1 MKMDHKST
9 PGVCL
14 ALVVDSENSARRGPL
29 LTISSGTRRTIAQ
42 ESDKEWADAGHLQPT
57 IRKSCMLLLSLLFAP
72 LLAQAEAPMLIKI
85 PRLTLEASERLAQA
99 TIAACRKEGIQ
110 IGVTV
115 VDRSGDAMV
124 FMRDTL
130 APRVTI
136 EISRQKAYTAVNFN
150 APLSTMENRFTKP
163 FAVGK
168 VDGLV
173 FSAGGIP
180 ISAAGNIVG
189 AVGVSGAATGE
200 QDEACAREGLQ
211 AIAFD
216 LEMAGP

>member
-1 MKMDHKST
+1 MNKT
-9 PGVCL
+9 L
-14 ALVVDSENSARRGPL
+14 FALLPVM
-29 LTISSGTRRTIAQ
+29 
-42 ESDKEWADAGHLQPT
+42 
-57 IRKSCMLLLSLLFAP
+57 CAP
-72 LLAQAEAPMLIKI
+72 LLAQAETPMLIKI
-85 PRLTLEASERLAQA
+85 PRLTLEASELLAKA
-99 TIAACRKEGIQ
+99 TVAACRKEGIQ

-180 ISAAGNIVG
+180 IEAAGNIVG

-200 QDEACAREGLQ
+200 QDEACAREGLK
-211 AIAFD
+211 AIASD

>member
-1 MKMDHKST
+1 MKRLYALL
-9 PGVCL
+9 PFLCL
-14 ALVVDSENSARRGPL
+14 P
-29 LTISSGTRRTIAQ
+29 
-42 ESDKEWADAGHLQPT
+42 P
-57 IRKSCMLLLSLLFAP
+57 
-72 LLAQAEAPMLIKI
+72 LAQAEAPAIIKI
-85 PRLTLEASERLAQA
+85 PRLTLEASEKLAQA
-99 TIAACRKEGIQ
+99 TVAACRKEGIQ

-115 VDRSGDAMV
+115 VDRSGDAMA

-180 ISAAGNIVG
+180 IEAAGNIVG

-200 QDEACAREGLQ
+200 QDEACAREGLK

-216 LEMAGP
+216 LESASP

>member
-1 MKMDHKST
+1 MKRLIT
-9 PGVCL
+9 L
-14 ALVVDSENSARRGPL
+14 ALLGL
-29 LTISSGTRRTIAQ
+29 
-42 ESDKEWADAGHLQPT
+42 
-57 IRKSCMLLLSLLFAP
+57 P
-72 LLAQAEAPMLIKI
+72 LLAQAEAPAVIKI
-85 PRLTLEASERLAQA
+85 PRLTLEASEKLAQA
-99 TIAACRKEGIQ
+99 TVAACRKEGIQ

-124 FMRDTL
+124 FLRDTL
-130 APRVTI
+130 APKVTI
-136 EISRQKAYTAVNFN
+136 EISRQKAFTAVNFN

-180 ISAAGNIVG
+180 IEAAGNIVG

-200 QDEACAREGLQ
+200 QDEACAREGLK

-216 LEMAGP
+216 LETASP

>member
-1 MKMDHKST
+1 MKRLF
-9 PGVCL
+9 V
-14 ALVVDSENSARRGPL
+14 L
-29 LTISSGTRRTIAQ
+29 LPFLGT
-42 ESDKEWADAGHLQPT
+42 
-57 IRKSCMLLLSLLFAP
+57 P
-72 LLAQAEAPMLIKI
+72 LLAQAEAPAVIKI
-85 PRLTLEASERLAQA
+85 PRLTLEASEKLAQA
-99 TIAACRKEGIQ
+99 TVAACRKQGIQ
-110 IGVTV
+110 VGVTV

-124 FMRDTL
+124 FLRDTL
-130 APRVTI
+130 APKVTI
-136 EISRQKAYTAVNFN
+136 EISRQKAFTAVNFN

-180 ISAAGNIVG
+180 IEAAGNIVG

-200 QDEACAREGLQ
+200 QDEACAREGLK

-216 LEMAGP
+216 LETASP

>member
-1 MKMDHKST
+1 MKRL
-9 PGVCL
+9 L
-14 ALVVDSENSARRGPL
+14 ACA
-29 LTISSGTRRTIAQ
+29 
-42 ESDKEWADAGHLQPT
+42 
-57 IRKSCMLLLSLLFAP
+57 LSLSALPA
-72 LLAQAEAPMLIKI
+72 LAAETPMIIKI
-85 PRLTLEASERLAQA
+85 PRLTLEASGKLAHA
-99 TIAACRKEGIQ
+99 TLEACRKQGIQ

-124 FMRDTL
+124 FLRDTL

-150 APLSTMENRFTKP
+150 APLSTMEYRYTQP

-168 VDGLV
+168 IDGLV

-180 ISAAGNIVG
+180 IEAAGNIVG

-200 QDEACAREGLQ
+200 QDEACAREGLK

-216 LEMAGP
+216 LETAGL

>member
-1 MKMDHKST
+1 MKRLS
-9 PGVCL
+9 V
-14 ALVVDSENSARRGPL
+14 L
-29 LTISSGTRRTIAQ
+29 LPF
-42 ESDKEWADAGHLQPT
+42 L
-57 IRKSCMLLLSLLFAP
+57 CAP
-72 LLAQAEAPMLIKI
+72 LLVQAEVPAVIKI
-85 PRLTLEASERLAQA
+85 PRLTLEASEKLAQA
-99 TIAACRKEGIQ
+99 TLAACRKEGIQ

-124 FMRDTL
+124 FLRDTL

-180 ISAAGNIVG
+180 IEAAGNIVG

-200 QDEACAREGLQ
+200 QDEACAREGLK

-216 LEMAGP
+216 LESASP

>member
-1 MKMDHKST
+1 MKRLFS
-9 PGVCL
+9 L
-14 ALVVDSENSARRGPL
+14 LPL
-29 LTISSGTRRTIAQ
+29 L
-42 ESDKEWADAGHLQPT
+42 
-57 IRKSCMLLLSLLFAP
+57 CAP
-72 LLAQAEAPMLIKI
+72 LLAQAEITAVIKI
-85 PRLTLEASERLAQA
+85 PRLTLEASEKLAQA
-99 TIAACRKEGIQ
+99 TLAACRKQGIQ

-130 APRVTI
+130 APRITI

-150 APLSTMENRFTKP
+150 APLSTLEGRFTKP
-163 FAVGK
+163 FEVGK
-168 VDGLV
+168 VEGLV

-180 ISAAGNIVG
+180 IEAAGNIVG

-200 QDEACAREGLQ
+200 QDEACAREGMK

-216 LEMAGP
+216 LESASP